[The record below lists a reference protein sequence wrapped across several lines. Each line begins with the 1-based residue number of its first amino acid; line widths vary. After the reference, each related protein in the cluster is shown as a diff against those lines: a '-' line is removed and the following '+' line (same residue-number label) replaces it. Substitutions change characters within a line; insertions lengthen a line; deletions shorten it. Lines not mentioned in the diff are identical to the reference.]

1 MRAAPARCRSGANR
15 RPASG
20 TKRRRSP
27 QKKRTLLRQE
37 RLVGAEVED
46 DLVEL
51 DLGEVRIEGGVEG
64 EVLGDVPLEVEA
76 GRGGARGAAADRH
89 LAGVAPLSGGE
100 DERLQLQRAGPLEVA
115 EAVEAPVKRDRR
127 RDVARDVGPQIG
139 LLPLGD
145 EARGLKAPAL
155 DRQAAV
161 EAQHPQRDPDLRR
174 PAPLG
179 ARGLGLPVFVPLPG
193 VGGLVDDLGVGEHAG
208 DVHGE
213 HVGAL
218 AVVARIDVDVD
229 PLALRVAVAAGQS
242 LDDRRVDLLAVEADV
257 DRRLV
262 VEHAQHGLFGR
273 LSAVE
278 WKGLRE
284 RRGARRQLPDPI
296 LEPAVDERRGRCLD
310 SDQVGRS
317 GALIRC

>member
-1 MRAAPARCRSGANR
+1 MIWSSSTWEKSGLRAASKVRSWAMCHLR
-15 RPASG
+15 SRPAEAV
-20 TKRRRSP
+20 P
-27 QKKRTLLRQE
+27 E
-37 RLVGAEVED
+37 
-46 DLVEL
+46 
-51 DLGEVRIEGGVEG
+51 
-64 EVLGDVPLEVEA
+64 VPLPTAIWLASRRCPEA
-76 GRGGARGAAADRH
+76 RTNGCSSSAP
-89 LAGVAPLSGGE
+89 APLRS
-100 DERLQLQRAGPLEVA
+100 A
-115 EAVEAPVKRDRR
+115 EAVEPPVERDRR

-193 VGGLVDDLGVGEHAG
+193 VGGLVDDLRVGEHAG

-242 LDDRRVDLLAVEADV
+242 LDDRRVDLLAVEPDV

-262 VEHAQHGLFGR
+262 VEHAQHGLFR
-273 LSAVE
+273 RRRAVE
-278 WKGLRE
+278 GKRLRE
-284 RRGARRQLPDPI
+284 RRGAGGQLPDPI
-296 LEPAVDERRGRCLD
+296 LEPAVDERRGRRLD
-310 SDQVGRS
+310 GDQVGRS
-317 GALIRC
+317 GALIRR